1 MQWEIQK
8 QYDKRRT
15 KKAISKQ
22 YDKRRAKKAISKFF
36 LFHWPDFKI
45 DF

>member
-1 MQWEIQK
+1 MQWEIQ
-8 QYDKRRT
+8 
-15 KKAISKQ
+15 KQ